1 MIHALRAF
9 RHRSFRLFMFGQGVS
24 QIGTWFQ
31 LIATSWLVY
40 KLSNSAFLLG
50 LATFALQIPFLVL
63 SPVAAVWIDR
73 LQKRKVLFFTQ
84 SIALLQSSTMFLLV
98 ASGHIEAWHLV
109 AGNLVLGLTNAFD
122 GPSRQSFLIEMVE
135 GKEDLP
141 NAIAMQST
149 IMNGA
154 RFIGP
159 MLGGAVIAALGE
171 TWGFG
176 LNAVS
181 YLAVLGALVAI
192 RVKPRTHERANEAWL
207 TQFTAGFR
215 WALGFLPTRCAILLL
230 ALTSFATQ
238 PYQSLMPYFVKT
250 VYAGDSNTLGIVLS
264 AAGFGAV
271 SAMVYLA
278 ARPTVRGLFT
288 LLPGA
293 VAVAGAALVAFSFCE
308 SLWLA
313 LVLVYLIGA
322 GIMLTAA
329 STNTILQS
337 IVEDRLR
344 ARVAAIYIMSFL
356 GVSPIGA
363 LAAGWLS
370 QFIGPPATL
379 GLGGGLALCGALL
392 YARQLPEIRAAI
404 RPVYEKLG
412 ILERPAPAAPPA

>member
-24 QIGTWFQ
+24 QIGTWLQ
-31 LIATSWLVY
+31 MIATSWLVY
-40 KLSNSAFLLG
+40 KLSDSAFLLG

-63 SPVAAVWIDR
+63 SPVAAVWIDQ
-73 LQKRKVLFFTQ
+73 LPKRRVLFFTQ
-84 SIALLQSSTMFLLV
+84 SVALLQSTTMFVLV
-98 ASGHIEAWHLV
+98 ASGHIEAWHLI
-109 AGNLVLGLTNAFD
+109 AGNLVLGLSNAFD

-135 GKEDLP
+135 GKDDLP
-141 NAIAMQST
+141 NAIALQST

-154 RFIGP
+154 RFVGP
-159 MLGGAVIAALGE
+159 MIGGIVISTLGE

-181 YLAVLGALVAI
+181 YLAVLAALLAI
-192 RVKPRTHERANEAWL
+192 RVKPRTPERGGDAWL

-215 WALGFLPTRCAILLL
+215 WAFGFLPTRCALLLL
-230 ALTSFATQ
+230 AFTSFATQ
-238 PYQSLMPYFVKT
+238 PYQSLMPYFAKT
-250 VYAGDSNTLGIVLS
+250 VYQGDSHTLGLLLS

-271 SAMVYLA
+271 SGMVYLA
-278 ARPTVRGLFT
+278 TRASVRGLLT
-288 LLPGA
+288 LLPSA
-293 VAVAGAALVAFSFCE
+293 VAVSGAALVAFSFC
-308 SLWLA
+308 SQLWLA
-313 LVLVYLIGA
+313 MPLVYVIGA

-329 STNTILQS
+329 STNTLLQS

-356 GVSPIGA
+356 GISPLGA

-370 QFIGPPATL
+370 QFVGPPATL
-379 GLGGGLALCGALL
+379 AIGGGLAVAGALL
-392 YARQLPEIRAAI
+392 YWRQLPRIRHAI

-412 ILERPAPAAPPA
+412 IPAREA

>member
-1 MIHALRAF
+1 MIPALRAF
-9 RHRSFRLFMFGQGVS
+9 RHRNFRLFMFGQGVS
-24 QIGTWFQ
+24 QIGTWLQ
-31 LIATSWLVY
+31 LIATSWLIY

-73 LQKRKVLFFTQ
+73 LPKRRVLFCTQ
-84 SIALLQSSTMFLLV
+84 TVALLQSTTMFALV

-109 AGNLVLGLTNAFD
+109 AGNLVLGIVNAFD

-154 RFIGP
+154 RFVGP
-159 MLGGAVIAALGE
+159 MIGGTVIAAFGE

-181 YLAVLGALVAI
+181 YLAVLAALTAVH
-192 RVKPRTHERANEAWL
+192 VKPRTAERDNESWI

-215 WALGFLPTRCAILLL
+215 WALGFLPTRCALLLL
-230 ALTSFATQ
+230 ALSSFASQ
-238 PYQSLMPYFVKT
+238 PYQSLMPYFAKT
-250 VYAGDSNTLGIVLS
+250 VFHGDSHTLGLLLS

-278 ARPTVRGLFT
+278 MRPSVRGLFT
-288 LLPGA
+288 LLPVA
-293 VAVAGAALVAFSFCE
+293 VCVAGAGLIAFSFCTL
-308 SLWLA
+308 LWLA
-313 LVLVYLIGA
+313 IPIVYVIGA

-337 IVEDRLR
+337 IVDDRLR

-356 GVSPIGA
+356 GMSPLGA

-370 QFIGPPATL
+370 QFMGPPATL
-379 GLGGGLALCGALL
+379 GLGGGLALAGALL
-392 YARQLPEIRAAI
+392 YLRRLPEIRLAI
-404 RPVYEKLG
+404 RPVYERLG
-412 ILERPAPAAPPA
+412 ILARPDGGSPPG

>member
-1 MIHALRAF
+1 MIPALRAF

-24 QIGTWFQ
+24 QIGTWLQ

-63 SPVAAVWIDR
+63 SPVAAVWIDK
-73 LQKRKVLFFTQ
+73 LPKRKVLFCTQ
-84 SIALLQSSTMFLLV
+84 SIALLQSTTMFVLV
-98 ASGHIEAWHLV
+98 ASGHIQAWHLV
-109 AGNLVLGLTNAFD
+109 AGNFILGLVNSFD

-154 RFIGP
+154 RFVGP
-159 MLGGAVIAALGE
+159 MIGGTVIAAFGE

-181 YLAVLGALVAI
+181 YLAVLGALVAV
-192 RVKPRTHERANEAWL
+192 RVTPRIPDRGNEAWL

-215 WALGFLPTRCAILLL
+215 WAFGFVPTRCALLLL

-250 VYAGDSNTLGIVLS
+250 VFHGGSHTLGLLLS

-271 SAMVYLA
+271 SGMVYLA
-278 ARPTVRGLFT
+278 SRPTVRGLFT
-288 LLPGA
+288 LLPVA
-293 VAVAGAALVAFSFCE
+293 VGVAGAALVAFSFCT
-308 SLWLA
+308 SVWLA
-313 LVLVYLIGA
+313 IPLVYFIGA

-337 IVEDRLR
+337 IVEDHLR

-356 GVSPIGA
+356 GLSPIGA

-370 QFIGPPATL
+370 QYVGPPSAL
-379 GLGGGLALCGALL
+379 GIGGGLAIVGAVL
-392 YARQLPEIRAAI
+392 YARQLPAIREHI

-412 ILERPAPAAPPA
+412 IAARGAAPGLPR